1 MKLNIE
7 SEKFDIPPL
16 EKVAESLNIG
26 LKENY
31 KDVNVQVVDCPN
43 LKLWGCPAE
52 GISGNEKIIDVG
64 GEPYMHDPKFL
75 GIEFDYE
82 EISKKN
88 WFRKIICSRGW
99 FKRNVMYGRALWG
112 TNH

>member
-75 GIEFDYE
+75 GTEFDYE
-82 EISKKN
+82 EISKKLVQKN
-88 WFRKIICSRGW
+88 L
-99 FKRNVMYGRALWG
+99 MLWG
-112 TNH
+112 LVQALCLVWMGTVENLL

>member
-7 SEKFDIPPL
+7 SEKFDIPL

-43 LKLWGCPAE
+43 LKLWGCPCRRYFW
-52 GISGNEKIIDVG
+52 K
-64 GEPYMHDPKFL
+64 
-75 GIEFDYE
+75 
-82 EISKKN
+82 
-88 WFRKIICSRGW
+88 
-99 FKRNVMYGRALWG
+99 
-112 TNH
+112 

>member
-7 SEKFDIPPL
+7 SEKFDIPSL

-43 LKLWGCPAE
+43 LKLW
-52 GISGNEKIIDVG
+52 VVLLRV
-64 GEPYMHDPKFL
+64 FL
-75 GIEFDYE
+75 EM
-82 EISKKN
+82 
-88 WFRKIICSRGW
+88 RK
-99 FKRNVMYGRALWG
+99 
-112 TNH
+112 